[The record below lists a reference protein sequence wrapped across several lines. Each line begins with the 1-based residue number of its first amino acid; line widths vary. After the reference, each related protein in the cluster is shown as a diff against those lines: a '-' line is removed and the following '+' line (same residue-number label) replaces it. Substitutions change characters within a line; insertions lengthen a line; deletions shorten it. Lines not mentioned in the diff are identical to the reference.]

1 VIKLKAILLGISASF
16 FFAFTFILNRQM
28 NLSGGS
34 WIWSASL
41 RYFFM
46 LPILFIIVSTQ
57 GQLMQVLKNII
68 KEPMNW
74 IIWST
79 VGFGLFYAP
88 LCLASVYGTSWLVA
102 GTWQLTI
109 ICGAL
114 LSPLFFK
121 TIKTENGILRER
133 VKIPRKALSIS
144 FIILCGI
151 FLIQFQQAKET
162 PMLNI
167 VMGIV
172 PVIIAAFAYPLG
184 NRKMMQ
190 SCQGKFNTIQ
200 RVFGMTLCSMPFW
213 IILSAFGAAFVGL
226 PNNNQIIQSLV
237 VAICSGVLA
246 TLLFFKATDI
256 VQHNTNKL
264 AAVEATQSGEVIF
277 TLLGGVLILKD
288 SFPTLIGITGLLLIV
303 LGIVLNSIT
312 SYD

>member
-1 VIKLKAILLGISASF
+1 
-16 FFAFTFILNRQM
+16 
-28 NLSGGS
+28 
-34 WIWSASL
+34 
-41 RYFFM
+41 
-46 LPILFIIVSTQ
+46 
-57 GQLMQVLKNII
+57 
-68 KEPMNW
+68 
-74 IIWST
+74 
-79 VGFGLFYAP
+79 
-88 LCLASVYGTSWLVA
+88 
-102 GTWQLTI
+102 
-109 ICGAL
+109 
-114 LSPLFFK
+114 
-121 TIKTENGILRER
+121 
-133 VKIPRKALSIS
+133 
-144 FIILCGI
+144 
-151 FLIQFQQAKET
+151 
-162 PMLNI
+162 MLNI